1 MPLLLVC
8 PNCQKAY
15 EPETGSYKSARAC
28 AHCGALL
35 LLRSSPYL
43 HLVLVCRLCH
53 EVFESLFGQFAPGTL
68 NRCPKCGTPLSLPK
82 VGATPA

>member
-8 PNCQKAY
+8 PNCNNAY
-15 EPETGSYKSARAC
+15 VPVPGSYKAPQVC

-35 LLRSSPYL
+35 LLRPSPYL

-53 EVFESLFGQFAPGTL
+53 EVFESLFGQFVLGTL
-68 NRCPKCGTPLSLPK
+68 NRCPTCGTPLSLPK
-82 VGATPA
+82 AGSTPA